1 MGSFEALEMES
12 RKRVSDQVE
21 MLKTKA
27 EKNNKE
33 HSGDFNFE

>member
-1 MGSFEALEMES
+1 MGSFEALEIES
-12 RKRVSDQVE
+12 RKRVSEEAE

-33 HSGDFNFE
+33 HFGDFNFE

>member
-12 RKRVSDQVE
+12 RKGASEEAE

-33 HSGDFNFE
+33 HFGHFNFE

>member
-33 HSGDFNFE
+33 YSGDFNFE